1 MSESYVV
8 PDKNLQVEA
17 NVTHDGIRF
26 FDVREA
32 PFCVYGLYD
41 YKRESIFKRMPSEVA
56 EKVSNTVS
64 ILYTNTA
71 GGRVRFST
79 NSRYISI
86 RTKERNATA
95 FSHMTFMG
103 IAGFDLYVDKANDL
117 PKGYYASFIPPMNA
131 HDGYESKVDL
141 GSRAPRSFTV
151 NFPSYCDVISLEIGV
166 EADADLCKGEEY
178 ANKLPVVFYGSSIT
192 QGGCSSR
199 PGNTYQN
206 IISRRLGIGYINLGF
221 SGGCKAEKAM
231 AEYLSTLKMSTFVC
245 DYDHNAPSP
254 AYLRETHF
262 PLYEKI
268 RSKNPD
274 LPYVM
279 ISLPGYRNNAT
290 AEERRRIIIDSFERA
305 LALGDTNVYFIDGRD
320 FFKEPYEDIC
330 TVDRCHPNDL
340 GFALMADKI
349 GAVLKTIL
357 NR

>member
-1 MSESYVV
+1 MSGNYVV

-17 NVTHDGIRF
+17 NVSHDGMRF
-26 FDVREA
+26 FDVRVA

-41 YKRESIFKRMPSEVA
+41 YKREPIFKRIPSEVA
-56 EKVSNTVS
+56 KEVSDTVN
-64 ILYTNTA
+64 ILHTNTA

-79 NSRYISI
+79 DSRYISI
-86 RTKERNATA
+86 RARERDATA

-103 IAGFDLYVDKANDL
+103 IAGFDLYVDKADDL
-117 PKGYYASFIPPMNA
+117 LKGYFASFIPPMNA

-151 NFPSYCDVISLEIGV
+151 NFPSYCDVISLEIGI
-166 EADADLCKGEEY
+166 EADAGIFEGERYINE
-178 ANKLPVVFYGSSIT
+178 LPVVFYGSSIT

-199 PGNTYQN
+199 PGNIYQN
-206 IISRRLGIGYINLGF
+206 VISRRLEIDYVNLGF
-221 SGGCKAEKAM
+221 SGGCKAEEAM
-231 AEYLSTLKMSTFVC
+231 ADYLSTLKMSAFVC
-245 DYDHNAPSP
+245 DYDHNAPNTTH
-254 AYLRETHF
+254 LRDTHF

-268 RSKNPD
+268 RSKNPT

-290 AEERRRIIIDSFERA
+290 AEERRRVIIDSFEQA
-305 LALGDTNVYFIDGRD
+305 IALGDKNVYFIDGRD
-320 FFKEPYEDIC
+320 FFTAPYEDLC

-349 GAVLKTIL
+349 GDVLKKIL
-357 NR
+357 NL